1 MAKYKKPRQ
10 EETSRGRQFL
20 ALLVLFILIGIGGV
34 VYYKFKSDQM
44 KATKQANI
52 AALLEENRKIIDQQR
67 RIAEAQPKPKVQLIR
82 SSNGKYMC
90 DGRRYCS
97 QMRSLEEARWY
108 LRYCP
113 NTKMDGDNDGE
124 PCEDD
129 TRRKNDPAWRF

>member
-1 MAKYKKPRQ
+1 MAKYKNST
-10 EETSRGRQFL
+10 EEPSRGRQFL
-20 ALLVLFILIGIGGV
+20 ALLILFILFGIGGV
-34 VYYKFKSDQM
+34 VYYKYKSDQL
-44 KATKQANI
+44 KAEKQANI
-52 AALLEENRKIIDQQR
+52 AALLEENRKIIEQQR
-67 RIAEAQPKPKVQLIR
+67 LIAEAQPKPRVESIR

-108 LRYCP
+108 LRFCP

-129 TRRKNDPAWRF
+129 TRRKTDSAWRF